1 MVKISLR
8 MERDFFLEASL
19 SGLAKWLRFMG
30 YRVSLAEKKITP
42 EVISNNQDKFFL
54 ITSPE
59 TASLLERHHLSYLLL
74 PRGSLKQQLF
84 FLIHK
89 LNLKS
94 SLSLDICTLCG
105 EKLISVKKE
114 DFRERIPPKVWER
127 YQDFNYCPKCD
138 KLYWEG
144 DHIKR
149 LRKRFRALLKLSET

>member
-1 MVKISLR
+1 MDKI
-8 MERDFFLEASL
+8 FFLEASL

-30 YRVSLAEKKITP
+30 YKAELTKKKITP
-42 EVISNNQDKFFL
+42 KVISENQDKFFL
-54 ITSPE
+54 ITSFE
-59 TASLLERHHLSYLLL
+59 TASLLEKYNLKYLLL

-89 LNLKS
+89 LNLKT

-105 EKLISVKKE
+105 EKLILVKKE
-114 DFRERIPPKVWER
+114 DFRDKIPPKVWKR
-127 YQDFNYCPKCD
+127 YKKFNYCPKCD

-149 LRKRFRALLKLSET
+149 LKKRFKAFLKLANV